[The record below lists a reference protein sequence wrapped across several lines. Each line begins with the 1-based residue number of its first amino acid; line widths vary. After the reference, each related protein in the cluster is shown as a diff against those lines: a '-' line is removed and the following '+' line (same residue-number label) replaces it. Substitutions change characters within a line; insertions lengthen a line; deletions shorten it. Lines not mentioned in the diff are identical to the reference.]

1 MTHLPL
7 DISSAKDDIK
17 KYLQDTLHGANISYK
32 EVHSGYEPLLLLR
45 SKNILA
51 AFAFSSIHVTESYD
65 ALYKGFKSHYAE
77 QNGQWDALDVSFVF
91 CVDPNFL
98 DLRLFCSRVET
109 DVYFCR
115 KFVVPLGTDVGSFL
129 ARLPFLPLTP
139 LNGQSLRPPSA
150 QTFLQQCNVPAELAR
165 FIVVQG
171 DRSAEKIVEDCL
183 SGKFNDPIVLSH
195 SPHLQSGQHDRV
207 ISPVLLSSITIENFR
222 AYRRQQTFDLGSSVT
237 VLYGPNG
244 FGKTSFFDAID
255 FAVTGGIGRIKTSN
269 DSAFRKAAQH
279 LDSDEE
285 EGNVSISFAS
295 GGAIRTVKRSVNE
308 SKQALLDGQ
317 RSDRKSV
324 LAQLTGGVA
333 DRVDNLVNLFRA
345 THLFSQEQ
353 QELVRDFQID
363 CQLSPEIVSRMLA
376 FEDYVSALNKVAGV
390 ELVLQAAISSSKSEI
405 QRLSDQITLDSA
417 ELERLGRTA
426 KAHANVEALDSEIAA
441 LKSKVERIGIAD
453 KSDIH
458 DASTIRGW
466 RAALEARHANS
477 DSRRNRLSNLAKE
490 VATVSRLRPELA
502 SLQDQVAQREQLLN
516 AVEAKRTDTEA
527 KLHQAEQRVAEA
539 NTKAAECVARV
550 ALYDWAFS
558 TKPVYASCLDEER
571 NLVENLRQ
579 ATLSLSK
586 LNGEAQNAADALR
599 IAKMN
604 SVSIAERANTH
615 LAQLHS
621 LQSLSAVV
629 SAWEANTERLNAIS
643 ESEPTLDSTLE
654 TQRREERKFREEL
667 ATLTGEIDR
676 NERAIAKAESG
687 QSELKNLLSQ
697 LQRHVS
703 SSTCPLCGEDHG
715 STEELVRRIQSHVAD
730 DSMSGAR
737 TQLSGLRQRLG
748 GINEQLANSLQRQQE
763 AVTKLNELK
772 DEQTRLKNEIS
783 QFVHD
788 ATVQGVI
795 LTASTP
801 TPAEQLLARL
811 QQAEQDIIVLRQQG
825 AVADA
830 ELNSAAQ
837 ALEMARTLVMN
848 QEVETANLNA
858 ALKRMQYEIGQLR
871 NDKRQAQI
879 SLDVSNKQLE
889 ELRQQNEE
897 HLIAFQKQS
906 NEAHAE
912 AAQKRSELGLIRH
925 EDSSLK
931 SEIAGFRTQM
941 ASRHHAISQS
951 VAGLS
956 ELKLPPDTSEEELLG
971 LVAQEAKAQAQLFA
985 LRDTALSLEL
995 AIDTATTAAALMQ
1008 LQSNLKEKEQAV
1020 AVAKQRSKLHEPWL
1034 AYFSRLSRLL
1044 SSQQNKATSQFTDEY
1059 GPRTSVIQRRLRSVY
1074 GFDDVEIQS
1083 RDGMISVRVKRN
1095 GEMLRPTDYFSQS
1108 QQQTLMLGLFLTA
1121 SSSQTWSAFSPIF
1134 LDDPVTHFDDLNT
1147 YALLDLIVGLLE
1159 PGIEAR
1165 QFIISTCDEKLLHL
1179 ARQKFRHFGDAA
1191 KFYRFS
1197 AISEQGPV
1205 VHEIPHNRY
1214 PNE

>member
-1 MTHLPL
+1 
-7 DISSAKDDIK
+7 
-17 KYLQDTLHGANISYK
+17 
-32 EVHSGYEPLLLLR
+32 
-45 SKNILA
+45 
-51 AFAFSSIHVTESYD
+51 
-65 ALYKGFKSHYAE
+65 
-77 QNGQWDALDVSFVF
+77 
-91 CVDPNFL
+91 
-98 DLRLFCSRVET
+98 
-109 DVYFCR
+109 
-115 KFVVPLGTDVGSFL
+115 
-129 ARLPFLPLTP
+129 
-139 LNGQSLRPPSA
+139 
-150 QTFLQQCNVPAELAR
+150 
-165 FIVVQG
+165 
-171 DRSAEKIVEDCL
+171 
-183 SGKFNDPIVLSH
+183 
-195 SPHLQSGQHDRV
+195 
-207 ISPVLLSSITIENFR
+207 
-222 AYRRQQTFDLGSSVT
+222 
-237 VLYGPNG
+237 
-244 FGKTSFFDAID
+244 
-255 FAVTGGIGRIKTSN
+255 
-269 DSAFRKAAQH
+269 
-279 LDSDEE
+279 
-285 EGNVSISFAS
+285 
-295 GGAIRTVKRSVNE
+295 
-308 SKQALLDGQ
+308 
-317 RSDRKSV
+317 
-324 LAQLTGGVA
+324 
-333 DRVDNLVNLFRA
+333 
-345 THLFSQEQ
+345 
-353 QELVRDFQID
+353 
-363 CQLSPEIVSRMLA
+363 
-376 FEDYVSALNKVAGV
+376 
-390 ELVLQAAISSSKSEI
+390 
-405 QRLSDQITLDSA
+405 
-417 ELERLGRTA
+417 
-426 KAHANVEALDSEIAA
+426 
-441 LKSKVERIGIAD
+441 
-453 KSDIH
+453 
-458 DASTIRGW
+458 
-466 RAALEARHANS
+466 
-477 DSRRNRLSNLAKE
+477 
-490 VATVSRLRPELA
+490 
-502 SLQDQVAQREQLLN
+502 
-516 AVEAKRTDTEA
+516 
-527 KLHQAEQRVAEA
+527 
-539 NTKAAECVARV
+539 
-550 ALYDWAFS
+550 
-558 TKPVYASCLDEER
+558 
-571 NLVENLRQ
+571 
-579 ATLSLSK
+579 
-586 LNGEAQNAADALR
+586 
-599 IAKMN
+599 
-604 SVSIAERANTH
+604 
-615 LAQLHS
+615 
-621 LQSLSAVV
+621 
-629 SAWEANTERLNAIS
+629 
-643 ESEPTLDSTLE
+643 
-654 TQRREERKFREEL
+654 
-667 ATLTGEIDR
+667 
-676 NERAIAKAESG
+676 
-687 QSELKNLLSQ
+687 
-697 LQRHVS
+697 
-703 SSTCPLCGEDHG
+703 
-715 STEELVRRIQSHVAD
+715 
-730 DSMSGAR
+730 MSGAR